1 MKNTVLI
8 FGHKNPDTDSI
19 CSAMVKEILNK
30 KNGYENTKSARLGNI
45 NKETQYVL
53 NYLKIS
59 APELIEK
66 VEEGQEVILVDHNEF
81 NQSVEGIEKAKIL
94 GVIDHHRISNFE
106 TSEPLY
112 YTARPYGCTSTI
124 LFKEFK
130 EKNLEIERTEAI
142 LMASAIISDTLLLKS
157 PTTTEHDKKALEE
170 LSKIAMIDINEYGL
184 EMLKAGT
191 DLDDFSEEE
200 LINLDSKSL
209 DKNGI
214 KFVIAQVNTVSI
226 EDVLKRQD
234 KLEKAINK
242 EIEKNDLS
250 LFVLAITDILN
261 SNSEILV
268 LGSKANVTEK
278 AFNKKLENN
287 TAFLEGVVSRK
298 KQLLPLIDK
307 NI

>member
-1 MKNTVLI
+1 MENKVLI
-8 FGHKNPDTDSI
+8 FGHKNPDTDTI
-19 CSAMVKEILNK
+19 CSSMVKEILNK
-30 KNGYENTKSARLGNI
+30 KNGCEKSKAVRLGNV

-53 NYLKIS
+53 NYLKLE

-81 NQSVEGIEKAKIL
+81 NQSVEGIENAKIL
-94 GVIDHHRISNFE
+94 EVVDHHRISNFE

-124 LFKEFK
+124 LFEEFK
-130 EKNLEIERTEAI
+130 VSGIEIEKTEAI

-157 PTTTEHDKKALEE
+157 PTTTDHDRKALEE
-170 LSKIAMIDINEYGL
+170 LGKIPGINVEEYGL

-191 DLDDFSEEE
+191 DLDDFSAEE
-200 LINLDSKSL
+200 LINLDAKSL
-209 DKNGI
+209 DKEGT

-226 EDVLKRQD
+226 EDVLKRQNE
-234 KLEKAINK
+234 LEEAINNA
-242 EIEKNDLS
+242 IAEKGLS

-261 SNSEILV
+261 SNSEIIA
-268 LGSKANVTEK
+268 LGEKTDAVEK
-278 AFNKKLENN
+278 AFDVKLENN
-287 TAFLEGVVSRK
+287 RAFLEGVVSRK
-298 KQLLPLIDK
+298 KQLLPFIDK

>member
-1 MKNTVLI
+1 MKNEILI
-8 FGHKNPDTDSI
+8 FGHKNPDTDTI
-19 CSAMVKEILNK
+19 CSSMVKEILNK
-30 KNGYENTKSARLGNI
+30 KNGCEKSKAVRLGNV

-53 NYLKIS
+53 NYLGLE

-81 NQSVEGIEKAKIL
+81 NQSAEGIENAKIL

-112 YTARPYGCTSTI
+112 YTARPYGCTATI
-124 LFKEFK
+124 LYKDFLQKGIK
-130 EKNLEIERTEAI
+130 IEKTEAI

-170 LSKIAMIDINEYGL
+170 LGKIANINIEEYGL

-191 DLDDFSEEE
+191 DLDDFSAEE
-200 LINLDSKSL
+200 LINLDAKSL
-209 DKNGI
+209 DKNGT

-226 EDVLKRQD
+226 DDVLKRQ
-234 KLEKAINK
+234 KELEEAINK
-242 EIEKNDLS
+242 TIAEKGLS
-250 LFVLAITDILN
+250 LYVFAITDILN
-261 SNSEILV
+261 SNSEAIV
-268 LGSKANVTEK
+268 LGEKVDAVEK

-287 TAFLEGVVSRK
+287 RVFLEGVVSRK
-298 KQLLPLIDK
+298 KQLVPFIDK

>member
-1 MKNTVLI
+1 MENKVLI

-19 CSAMVKEILNK
+19 CSSLVKEILNK
-30 KNGYENTKSARLGNI
+30 KNGCEESKAVRLGTI

-53 NYLKIS
+53 NYLGIE

-66 VEEGQEVILVDHNEF
+66 VEEGQKVELVDHNEF

-94 GVIDHHRISNFE
+94 GVTDHHRIANFE

-112 YTARPYGCTSTI
+112 YNAKPYGCTSTI
-124 LFKEFK
+124 LFEEFK
-130 EKNLEIERTEAI
+130 GLGLEIEKTEAI
-142 LMASAIISDTLLLKS
+142 LIASAIISDTLLLKS

-170 LSKIAMIDINEYGL
+170 LAKIANIDVNEYGL
-184 EMLKAGT
+184 EMLKVGT

-200 LINLDSKSL
+200 LINLDAKCL
-209 DKNGI
+209 DKNGT

-226 EDVLKRQD
+226 EDVLKRQE
-234 KLEKAINK
+234 KLEEAINK
-242 EIEKNDLS
+242 EIEEKGLS

-261 SNSEILV
+261 SNSEIIA
-268 LGSKANVTEK
+268 LGSKSDVVEK
-278 AFNKKLENN
+278 AFTKKLENN
-287 TAFLEGVVSRK
+287 RAFLEGVVSRK
-298 KQLLPLIDK
+298 KQLLPQIDK